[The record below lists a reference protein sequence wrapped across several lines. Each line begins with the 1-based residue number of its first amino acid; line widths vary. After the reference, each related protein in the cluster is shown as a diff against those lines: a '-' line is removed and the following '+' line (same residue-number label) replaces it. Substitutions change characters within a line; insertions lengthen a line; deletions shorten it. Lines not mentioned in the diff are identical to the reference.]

1 MMACVCIIV
10 WCSTGDRKQD
20 LNTGSPVEDNAA
32 TGILLE
38 RHSKSP
44 VAT

>member
-10 WCSTGDRKQD
+10 WCSTEVRKQD
-20 LNTGSPVEDNAA
+20 LNTGSPVGDSAA
-32 TGILLE
+32 TGVLLQ